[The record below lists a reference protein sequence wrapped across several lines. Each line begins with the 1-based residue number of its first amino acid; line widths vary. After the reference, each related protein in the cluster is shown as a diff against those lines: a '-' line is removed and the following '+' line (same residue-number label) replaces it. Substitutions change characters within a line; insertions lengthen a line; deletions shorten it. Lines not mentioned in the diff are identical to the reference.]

1 MNSIL
6 TLIIPQV
13 QHYEQAVLGR
23 WEWTGGRGGDC
34 LGGMDQGAESLSLLP
49 KIILFERLVLLLQGE
64 DGRWKMAEV
73 AGSEKTYHCQVR
85 LSSLHWMKI
94 LSEMKNPQLVLLAM
108 GFLGPQKEVLEQ
120 LGVEQERG
128 TV

>member
-1 MNSIL
+1 MRL
-6 TLIIPQV
+6 
-13 QHYEQAVLGR
+13 
-23 WEWTGGRGGDC
+23 
-34 LGGMDQGAESLSLLP
+34 LS
-49 KIILFERLVLLLQGE
+49 LLQGE

-85 LSSLHWMKI
+85 SLVTTQGSVSLLYMA
-94 LSEMKNPQLVLLAM
+94 LNEMHANNNPQLVLLAM

>member
-1 MNSIL
+1 
-6 TLIIPQV
+6 
-13 QHYEQAVLGR
+13 
-23 WEWTGGRGGDC
+23 
-34 LGGMDQGAESLSLLP
+34 MDQGAESLSLLP

-108 GFLGPQKEVLEQ
+108 GFLGPQKEVREQ